1 MIPLSVLRQY
11 MPKLKDEDLK
21 ELGPVEYDQS
31 KVPEVSKKHAENV
44 RRKAYLPDMTES
56 FARGVEYAGLI
67 ASEADSKATSADSLS
82 KDTQNRFNDQIAATT
97 NSDEVIDARR
107 PTNGVAFS
115 TLNERIEAQVQH
127 VTYAMFG
134 VNADKKYFNPIDG
147 KYYLDEEF
155 TTEYTH
161 NDAIEIKRAH
171 EYANAHGLPV
181 KVASG
186 DYLIKGRNFVPIE
199 TNVDLGMSTFHI
211 AEDDFTK
218 FSQPFTVKSAHT
230 WRTVQVVDAFT
241 LTKGQ
246 KKVEELKLYA
256 GHLVLITD
264 NSRMEG
270 YRYGDK
276 ALGNTVRDL
285 IYIENGGEVIG
296 EITHDYT
303 SANVTIEVREVDK
316 NRLTISGGEFLWNG
330 RTGINTSD
338 NYVSCVGFVVE
349 RDRVTIENQTIKYE
363 DGAIHNEVSWANGFY
378 TPNKV
383 YDFRIEDVIISPR
396 KRVND
401 SVSYAIAGQ
410 LVIDYR
416 IENVRGLGDV
426 DYWGSMGTNEITNL
440 TIVGSKIKRIDTH
453 YHLWNLTIRDSE
465 TQAIKATGGG
475 EMKIEN
481 TNVISTDEDA
491 TRSFIYFRD
500 DYGSTW
506 DGNVTVNNSKLIVS
520 GSDNLK
526 IKLLTFQPRAL
537 DYGYPIVFARK
548 VKVTNFDFVFDNPG
562 NTSQILLYDI
572 PGGRMFGEHRLA
584 LPDYIEMN
592 NIDVIGREKG
602 VILMSTG
609 QVHLAKTSTQN
620 EIINVSDNDVN
631 VKPNAKWIFNN
642 ICTTRINDSSNT
654 AGIARHFNIYQT
666 GAHTWDDL
674 SIVPEIHIINCE
686 ELNIKTSAL
695 ICKIFIEK
703 SSVNHIDALLRNNI
717 TFENVELRP
726 YYDGNAGDQFIN
738 AQQSEVSYI
747 NCKVYPF
754 YHINDTKNLGWTLN
768 RMGIFTSDTGGFMKI
783 APASHVGTKVTK
795 EITEYIASIMKQTDM
810 DGFKNHFRISPMD
823 AYYQW
828 TNYTK

>member
-1 MIPLSVLRQY
+1 MDWNNINTDKYTSG
-11 MPKLKDEDLK
+11 
-21 ELGPVEYDQS
+21 LGPIEYDQS
-31 KVPEVSKKHAENV
+31 KVPSLIRKHADNV
-44 RRKAYLPDMTES
+44 RTKTYGQEVREAQ
-56 FARGVEYAGLI
+56 ARNAEYAGLI
-67 ASEADSKATSADSLS
+67 SSESMSLASNANLIS
-82 KDTQNRFNDQIAATT
+82 KDTQNRFKDQIEGTT

-134 VNADKKYFNPIDG
+134 VNADKKYFNPSDG

-161 NDAIEIKRAH
+161 NDGIEIKQAH
-171 EYANAHGLPV
+171 EYANANGLPV

-186 DYLIKGRNFVPIE
+186 DYLIKGRNFIPIE
-199 TNVDLGMSTFHI
+199 TNVDFGMSTFHI
-211 AEDDFTK
+211 AEDDFTTY
-218 FSQPFTVKSAHT
+218 SQPFTVKSAHT
-230 WRTVQVVDAFT
+230 WGTVQLTETFT
-241 LTKGQ
+241 MKKGQ
-246 KKVEELKLYA
+246 KRISELKQYA
-256 GHLVLITD
+256 GHLALITD
-264 NSRMEG
+264 NSRYEG
-270 YRYGDK
+270 YRNGNTD
-276 ALGNTVRDL
+276 LGNKVRDL
-285 IYIENGGEVIG
+285 IYIENGGYIIG
-296 EITHDYT
+296 ELTHDYT
-303 SANVTIEVREVDK
+303 SNNVTIEVREVDK

-330 RTGINTSD
+330 RTGINTGD
-338 NYVSCVGFVVE
+338 NYVSCVGFAVE

-383 YDFRIEDVIISPR
+383 YDFRIEDSIISPR
-396 KRVND
+396 NRVNNG
-401 SVSYAIAGQ
+401 VSYAIAGL

-416 IENVRGLGDV
+416 IENVSGLGDV
-426 DYWGSMGTNEITNL
+426 EYWGSMGTNEITNL

-475 EMKIEN
+475 EMIIEN
-481 TNVISTDEDA
+481 TNVISTDENS

-506 DGNVTVNNSKLIVS
+506 DGSVTVNNSKLIVS

-526 IKLLTFQPRAL
+526 IKLVTFQAAEL

-548 VKVTNFDFVFDNPG
+548 VKVTNFDFVFDDSEN
-562 NTSQILLYDI
+562 NSEILLYDI

-584 LPDYIEMN
+584 LPDYIEMT
-592 NIDVIGREKG
+592 NIDVIGREQG
-602 VILMSTG
+602 VVLLSTG
-609 QVHLAKTSTQN
+609 QVHLAKTSTEN

-631 VKPNAKWIFNN
+631 VKTNAKWIFDNVR
-642 ICTTRINDSSNT
+642 TTRTQGSSDT
-654 AGIARHFNIYQT
+654 TGIARHFNIYQT
-666 GAHTWDDL
+666 GNHIWDEL
-674 SIVPEIHIINCE
+674 SIVPEIHIIGCE

-703 SSVNHIDALLRNNI
+703 SSINHMDALTRNNI

-738 AQQSEVSYI
+738 AQQSEISYI
-747 NCKVYPF
+747 NCKIYPF
-754 YHINDTKNLGWTLN
+754 YHISGTKNLGWTLN
-768 RMGIFTSDTGGFMKI
+768 RMGIFTSDTNGFMKI
-783 APASHVGTKVTK
+783 APASHLGTILMK
-795 EITEYIASIMKQTDM
+795 EITDYIPTVMKQTDM
-810 DGFKNHFRISPMD
+810 VGFKGHLRNSPMD